1 MQKILHFLRICKFC
15 CTFAGKMNRAIH
27 KQYYIVFLL
36 LLLPFRI
43 SAEEAVVQP
52 DRPGAGTGTTVL
64 DRGVIQWETGFE
76 ARHLS
81 GMHALTLPTTSFRFG
96 VDKRAEL
103 RLEFEGVLAI
113 NDDPDD
119 IPASPDSYVYAPS
132 PLCIGTK
139 IMLWEGSEEK
149 RLKWIPKASLMAEAG
164 LPVTTEMAD
173 RMPISGGIDLL
184 FENEI
189 TNWFSIGYDIGA
201 EWVEWAPMPDIFAS
215 LGFNFNPTEKF
226 GLFVENYNFFD
237 CDVDASL
244 FGHSTAYMVYLNFG
258 ATYLVHPRVQL
269 DLYAGFNCFNSER
282 MSSGPQNDVFVGF
295 GVAWLIRD

>member
-52 DRPGAGTGTTVL
+52 DRP
-64 DRGVIQWETGFE
+64 
-76 ARHLS
+76 
-81 GMHALTLPTTSFRFG
+81 ALTLPTTSFRFG

-132 PLCIGTK
+132 PL
-139 IMLWEGSEEK
+139 
-149 RLKWIPKASLMAEAG
+149 
-164 LPVTTEMAD
+164 
-173 RMPISGGIDLL
+173 
-184 FENEI
+184 
-189 TNWFSIGYDIGA
+189 
-201 EWVEWAPMPDIFAS
+201 
-215 LGFNFNPTEKF
+215 
-226 GLFVENYNFFD
+226 
-237 CDVDASL
+237 
-244 FGHSTAYMVYLNFG
+244 
-258 ATYLVHPRVQL
+258 
-269 DLYAGFNCFNSER
+269 
-282 MSSGPQNDVFVGF
+282 
-295 GVAWLIRD
+295 